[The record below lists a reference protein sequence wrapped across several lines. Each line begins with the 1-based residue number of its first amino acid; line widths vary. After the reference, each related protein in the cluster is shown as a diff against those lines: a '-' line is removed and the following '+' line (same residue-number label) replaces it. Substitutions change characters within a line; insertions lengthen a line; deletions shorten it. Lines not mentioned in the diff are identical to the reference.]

1 MLLPESMFTNALR
14 QRRTPNIRQLGVDR
28 WIDTTCGY
36 CSTGCG
42 IEVGVKD
49 CRAVTVRGT
58 AGHPVNDGKLCLKG
72 IWEFEAVHAQDRGTH
87 PLLRETRDQPFR
99 RVSWDNT
106 LDRTATEFRRIQ
118 SMYGRDAL
126 AVVSTGQIY
135 TEEFYTLGKLVRGG
149 LGTNHYDGN
158 TTLCMASA
166 VSGYK
171 RSFGSDGPP
180 GCYDDFDQTEC
191 LIAFGSNLVECHPVL
206 YWRLRSALERRPF
219 PVIVVDPRVTTF
231 AQQAS
236 ASAGLHLPITPGT
249 DVVLLNA
256 LAHVILA
263 EGLEDRDYLA
273 QHVSGVEAFRQHMAR
288 YTPEYAEP
296 ITGIPAPTIRHAAR
310 TFARARAG
318 MVIWTMG
325 INQSI
330 HGSDGVVAINN
341 LCLLTGNVGRPGGSP
356 LSITGQC
363 NAMGTREFSSC
374 SGLPGYRLLENP
386 EHRAEIAR
394 FWGVDEAIFPKSR
407 GRAMTDIF
415 SAIEAGEVKGLWI
428 IATNPMTSMPNTHRI
443 ARILEQLEF
452 LVVQDVFF
460 PGETAEYA
468 HVFLPAAMWAEKT
481 GTFTN
486 TERRVNL
493 VRKAVEPPGESR
505 SDLEIF
511 CAMADRLGFGAL
523 LTARTPEAVFEEIR
537 RVSRGRPCDYSGM
550 NYAALEAQG
559 GIQWPAADD
568 RSQVRWTP
576 KSHTDS
582 FGESAVR
589 SQEFEIHPHPG
600 PLLFKER
607 EKAGHSESPLPHRER
622 EGVRVQEGLGT
633 PRLYADGRFHTED
646 GKARLI
652 PLEYQ
657 DRNERPD
664 EEYPFWFNTGR
675 VVEHWHTRTKTGRIG
690 NLNKFS
696 PVPYVEM
703 NPKDALRHGIAQMEN
718 VRLVSRRGSME
729 ALAQLTER
737 TAPGTVFVPFHFAQ
751 GANLVTLGLLDPHS
765 RQPAYKQCAVRVE
778 KSGVRSQKSETWG
791 NLRLRLWKPN
801 LNLNLN
807 LNLYENV
814 PR

>member
-1 MLLPESMFTNALR
+1 MFTNTSR
-14 QRRTPNIRQLGVDR
+14 QQRVANVRHVEVDR
-28 WIDTTCGY
+28 WVHTTCGY

-49 CRAVTVRGT
+49 RRAVTVRGA

-72 IWEFEAVHAQDRGTH
+72 IWEFETIHAPDRGTH

-99 RVSWDNT
+99 RASWDHT
-106 LDRTATEFRRIQ
+106 LDRVAAEFRRIQ
-118 SMYGRDAL
+118 STYGRDAL

-180 GCYDDFDQTEC
+180 GCYDDFEQTEC

-206 YWRLRSALERRPF
+206 YWRLRSALERRSF

-236 ASAGLHLPITPGT
+236 ASGGLHLPITPGT
-249 DVVLLNA
+249 DVVFLNA

-263 EGLEDRDYLA
+263 EGLEDSEYLA
-273 QHVSGVEAFRQHMAR
+273 RHVTGIDEFRRCVAR
-288 YTPEYAEP
+288 FTPEYAEP
-296 ITGIPAPTIRHAAR
+296 ITGIPAPTIRRVAR
-310 TFARARAG
+310 LFARARAA
-318 MVIWTMG
+318 MAIWTMG
-325 INQSI
+325 INQST
-330 HGSDGVVAINN
+330 HGSNGVVAINN
-341 LCLLTGNVGRPGGSP
+341 LSLLTGNVGRPGGSP

-374 SGLPGYRLLENP
+374 SGLPGYRSLENP
-386 EHRAEIAR
+386 QHRAEIAR
-394 FWGVDEAIFPKSR
+394 IWGVDEAIFPKSR

-415 SAIEAGEVKGLWI
+415 PAIETGEVKGLWI

-443 ARILEQLEF
+443 ARTLEKLEF
-452 LVVQDVFF
+452 LAVQDVFF

-493 VRKAVEPPGESR
+493 VRKAVDPPGEAR

-511 CAMADRLGFGAL
+511 CALADRLGLGAL
-523 LTARTPEAVFEEIR
+523 LAARAPEAVFEEIR
-537 RVSRGRPCDYSGM
+537 LVSRGRPCDYSGM
-550 NYAALEAQG
+550 DYAGLEAEG
-559 GIQWPAADD
+559 GIQWPA
-568 RSQVRWTP
+568 P
-576 KSHTDS
+576 M
-582 FGESAVR
+582 
-589 SQEFEIHPHPG
+589 
-600 PLLFKER
+600 
-607 EKAGHSESPLPHRER
+607 
-622 EGVRVQEGLGT
+622 GVRNEAFISPPSIALPPSPPAGRAGRGEEQGGGGRSKGVRGT
-633 PRLYADGRFHTED
+633 ARLYTDGGFHTED

-652 PLEYQ
+652 TVEFE
-657 DRNERPD
+657 DNNERPD

-696 PVPYVEM
+696 PIPYVEM
-703 NPKDALRHGIAQMEN
+703 NPRDAMRHGIAQMEEI
-718 VRLVSRRGSME
+718 RLVSRRGAMG
-729 ALAQLTER
+729 ALAQITER
-737 TAPGTVFVPFHFAQ
+737 TAPGTVFVPFHFAR
-751 GANLVTLGLLDPHS
+751 GANFVTLGLLDPHS

-778 KSGVRSQKSETWG
+778 KVKS
-791 NLRLRLWKPN
+791 
-801 LNLNLN
+801 
-807 LNLYENV
+807 
-814 PR
+814 

>member
-1 MLLPESMFTNALR
+1 
-14 QRRTPNIRQLGVDR
+14 
-28 WIDTTCGY
+28 
-36 CSTGCG
+36 
-42 IEVGVKD
+42 
-49 CRAVTVRGT
+49 
-58 AGHPVNDGKLCLKG
+58 
-72 IWEFEAVHAQDRGTH
+72 
-87 PLLRETRDQPFR
+87 
-99 RVSWDNT
+99 
-106 LDRTATEFRRIQ
+106 RIQ
-118 SMYGRDAL
+118 SMYGQDAL

-206 YWRLRSALERRPF
+206 YYRLRSALERRPF

-236 ASAGLHLPITPGT
+236 ASGGLHIPITPGT

-256 LAHVILA
+256 LAHVVLF

-273 QHVSGVEAFRQHMAR
+273 RHATGVEEFRLRVAR

-310 TFARARAG
+310 TFARARAA
-318 MVIWTMG
+318 MAIWTMG

-341 LCLLTGNVGRPGGSP
+341 LCLLTGNVGRHGGSP

-428 IATNPMTSMPNTHRI
+428 IATNPMTSMPDTHRI
-443 ARILEQLEF
+443 TEALQQLEF

-493 VRKAVEPPGESR
+493 VRKAVEPPGEAR
-505 SDLEIF
+505 SDLDIF
-511 CAMADRLGFGAL
+511 CVLADRLGFGAL
-523 LTARTPEAVFEEIR
+523 LTARTPEAVFDEIR
-537 RVSRGRPCDYSGM
+537 RVSQGRPCDYSGM
-550 NYAALEAQG
+550 DYAGLEAEG
-559 GIQWPAADD
+559 GIQWPAPE
-568 RSQVRWTP
+568 RSQ
-576 KSHTDS
+576 
-582 FGESAVR
+582 ESEVR
-589 SQEFEIHPHPG
+589 SQKLEKVGGERFEATTLSLQPQASNLQP
-600 PLLFKER
+600 
-607 EKAGHSESPLPHRER
+607 
-622 EGVRVQEGLGT
+622 LGT
-633 PRLYADGRFHTED
+633 ARLYADGRFHTED

-652 PLEYQ
+652 PLEFK
-657 DRNERPD
+657 DNNERPD

-703 NPKDALRHGIAQMEN
+703 NPKDALRHGIAQMED

-737 TAPGTVFVPFHFAQ
+737 TAPGTVFVPFHFAR
-751 GANLVTLGLLDPHS
+751 GANLATLGLLDPHS
-765 RQPAYKQCAVRVE
+765 RQPAYKQCAVRIE
-778 KSGVRSQKSETWG
+778 KPATSNES
-791 NLRLRLWKPN
+791 
-801 LNLNLN
+801 
-807 LNLYENV
+807 
-814 PR
+814 